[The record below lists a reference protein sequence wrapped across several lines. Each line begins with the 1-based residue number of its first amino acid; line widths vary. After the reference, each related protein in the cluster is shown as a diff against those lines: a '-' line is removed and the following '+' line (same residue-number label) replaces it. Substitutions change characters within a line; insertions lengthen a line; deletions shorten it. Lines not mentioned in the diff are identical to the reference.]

1 MTVIEPCTFARQLGM
16 VGDFIRWIGNIAG
29 FLLAEC
35 HISLNYP
42 CRTSHSSPRTASNL
56 GGRPTLARQQELRI
70 SSQSGTRIAT
80 GAGKPLFNPSLTTT
94 IPSTTSFLS
103 PKNPNHKHR
112 CDFKHQATR
121 SSPSQ
126 PSKQPPYPRRHHV
139 GPGAR
144 ACSRQL
150 QEEVD

>member
-35 HISLNYP
+35 PISLNDP
-42 CRTSHSSPRTASNL
+42 CRTSHSSPRAASNL

-80 GAGKPLFNPSLTTT
+80 GAGKAAIQPQPDNHDSFNNVLSFTEKSKSQTPLRL
-94 IPSTTSFLS
+94 
-103 PKNPNHKHR
+103 
-112 CDFKHQATR
+112 
-121 SSPSQ
+121 
-126 PSKQPPYPRRHHV
+126 
-139 GPGAR
+139 
-144 ACSRQL
+144 
-150 QEEVD
+150 